1 MQDGHRQ
8 STENSLHLKKN
19 NIKLP
24 PYTYKNSTEKAGSRL
39 DRHPGIRVLVTD
51 KIPGIRVLVTDKIF
65 FPDKIIFLDAR

>member
-1 MQDGHRQ
+1 MIAGR
-8 STENSLHLKKN
+8 SPAEFRKFTAFKKN

-51 KIPGIRVLVTDKIF
+51 KIF
-65 FPDKIIFLDAR
+65 FPDKIIFFRCKMSNLFA